1 MKIACIGDNCI
12 DRYDDLKKE
21 SPGGNPV
28 NVAVYTRRLGS
39 EASYIGVV
47 GDDPYGEL
55 IVSSVM
61 AKGVD
66 VSHVRTVHGNSTVSH
81 ITMKDGER
89 IFGDYDEGVMADF
102 RPTQDDIDFMCR
114 HDLVVTD
121 LWGHSEET
129 LEHIQARGVPT
140 AFDASE
146 RPFADAAL
154 IAAPNSTVFFFSDD
168 RRNDEEIRAL
178 LEKIYSSGAK
188 TVVAMRGSKGSMA
201 YDGKEFFS
209 FGIVPCEV
217 VDTLGAG
224 DSYVAGFLSAWLQ
237 RKSIPDCMKCGAES
251 AALTIGYFGAW

>member
-28 NVAVYTRRLGS
+28 NVAVYTRRLGG

-47 GDDPYGEL
+47 GDDQYGEL
-55 IVSSVM
+55 IASSVR

-89 IFGDYDEGVMADF
+89 VFGDYDEGVMADF
-102 RPTQDDIDFMCR
+102 RPTQDDIDFMCG

-129 LEHIQARGVPT
+129 LEKIQARGVPT

-154 IAAPNSTVFFFSDD
+154 IAAPYSSVFFFSDD
-168 RRNDEEIRAL
+168 RSSDEEIRTL
-178 LEKIYSSGAK
+178 LKKIYSSGAK
-188 TVVAMRGSKGSMA
+188 TVIAMRGSRGSIA
-201 YDGKEFFS
+201 YDGEEFFS
-209 FGIVPCEV
+209 FGIVPCDV

-224 DSYVAGFLSAWLQ
+224 DSYVAGFLNAWLQ
-237 RKSIPDCMKCGAES
+237 GKLVPECMRCGAES